1 MITVGLWAAS
11 LWPRLLSFA
20 ATLLTACLEVLIKP
34 AAWLLLSAAIL
45 GGYVYGGHVEKAAC
59 GRAMQTSVDAARTVD
74 RQAAEAAH
82 ATMQDQIAARDVRAV
97 EADRQIKEYED
108 ALAKQ
113 PDRRCDLDDDDLRA
127 LDRMSKHRVPGRPK
141 GPASGR

>member
-1 MITVGLWAAS
+1 MIPLW
-11 LWPRLLSFA
+11 LIGIGGRLFA
-20 ATLLTACLEVLIKP
+20 WLPTLLTACLEVLIKP

-59 GRAMQTSVDAARTVD
+59 GRAMQASVDAARTVD

-82 ATMQDQIAARDVRAV
+82 ATMQDQIAARDARAI

-113 PDRRCDLDDDDLRA
+113 PDRRCDLDDSDLLR
-127 LDRMSKHRVPGRPK
+127 LERMQQHRVPSRPK
-141 GPASGR
+141 GPAGQR